1 MAPGGQ
7 TRGTMDAEMD
17 DGVSRRVEDAGIA
30 EEIHARLRLVY
41 GEIHDSNV
49 ECSRL
54 EDKH

>member
-1 MAPGGQ
+1 
-7 TRGTMDAEMD
+7 MDAEMD